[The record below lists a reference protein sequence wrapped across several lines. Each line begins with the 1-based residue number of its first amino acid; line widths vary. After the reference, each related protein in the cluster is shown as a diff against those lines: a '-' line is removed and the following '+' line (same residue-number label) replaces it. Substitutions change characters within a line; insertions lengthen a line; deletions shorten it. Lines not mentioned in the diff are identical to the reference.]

1 MFSEFKKYLQRIW
14 FDRPLKPGLL
24 IQQRYSILDILG
36 MGSYGI
42 TYLALDQKTKTKIV
56 LKQLRPTKARTDSGL
71 RAFQRES
78 TILHTLQH
86 QRIPCLL
93 DVFENENG
101 HFIVMEWIQGKTF
114 EDLIFRNGHTYT
126 EADTVRILLELLAI
140 VEDFHKKGIIH
151 RDLRIPNIIERNGKL
166 HIIDFGLAC
175 FLTDPEDLGPDEH
188 PEKIRMRA
196 VTLKSDLFALGHFA
210 LFLLYSSYEPQS
222 KKERGWEEEL
232 DISLSL
238 KIVLRKM
245 LQLDNPFD
253 SVKEIRTALENI

>member
-1 MFSEFKKYLQRIW
+1 
-14 FDRPLKPGLL
+14 
-24 IQQRYSILDILG
+24 
-36 MGSYGI
+36 
-42 TYLALDQKTKTKIV
+42 
-56 LKQLRPTKARTDSGL
+56 
-71 RAFQRES
+71 
-78 TILHTLQH
+78 
-86 QRIPCLL
+86 
-93 DVFENENG
+93 
-101 HFIVMEWIQGKTF
+101 
-114 EDLIFRNGHTYT
+114 
-126 EADTVRILLELLAI
+126 LLELLAI
-140 VEDFHKKGIIH
+140 VENFHKKGIIH
-151 RDLRIPNIIERNGKL
+151 RDLRIPNIIEQNGEL

-245 LQLDNPFD
+245 LQLDNPYE
-253 SVKEIRTALENI
+253 SVNEIRRALENM